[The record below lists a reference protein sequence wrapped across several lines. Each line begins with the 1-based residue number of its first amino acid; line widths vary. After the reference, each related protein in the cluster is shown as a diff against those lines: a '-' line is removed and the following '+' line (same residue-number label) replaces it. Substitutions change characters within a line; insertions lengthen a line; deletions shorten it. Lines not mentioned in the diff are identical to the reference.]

1 MVKKTF
7 KTVWYRPEESWW
19 GDKKIRAY
27 HDIGMLTVGENSI
40 EFKGMKETVR
50 ITNIRKVSYGKQGR
64 DFVNNWVKIEYADNK
79 TAFFIDGG
87 CLGWKGIFGGT
98 AKILK
103 AVRHL
108 EPYSYQAGGD
118 KQMDKTW
125 KPIAAGILQ
134 IIAGGLNLIGVLLTG
149 IIILLGKPGL
159 SSISMWPNILLVP
172 IILIVSI
179 WGILAIIGGIY
190 ALHRKRWGLALVGSI
205 VSFLNPWT
213 WELGVPAIILITISK
228 NEFE

>member
-1 MVKKTF
+1 MLRKTF

-19 GDKKIRAY
+19 GDKKIRAF
-27 HDIGMLTVGENSI
+27 HDIGTLIVNEDSI
-40 EFKGMKETVR
+40 EFKGMKETVQ
-50 ITNIRKVSYGKQGR
+50 ITNIRKISYGKQGR

-79 TAFFIDGG
+79 TAFFVDGG

-103 AVRHL
+103 AVKHL
-108 EPYSYQAGGD
+108 EPHSYQAGGD

-134 IIAGGLNLIGVLLTG
+134 IVTGGLNLIGVLLTCG
-149 IIILLGKPGL
+149 ISLAGKPHI
-159 SSISMWPNILLVP
+159 SSTSMWPPILQVL

-179 WGILAIIGGIY
+179 WGIVAIIGGLY
-190 ALHRKRWGLALVGSI
+190 ALKRKRWGLALAGSI

-213 WELGVPAIILITISK
+213 WELGIVAIILIAISK